1 MGDNLPTVDLG
12 TNRTAVA
19 IAARYDHTCALLDD
33 GSVKCWGENNSG
45 QLGYGDRID
54 RGDGP
59 NEMGDNLPTVGLGTD
74 LTAVAITCGYGNTC
88 ALLDDGS
95 GKCWGKCSNGQL
107 GYGDSITRGDG
118 PNEMGEN
125 LPKVQ

>member
-59 NEMGDNLPTVGLGTD
+59 NEMGDNLPTVGLGTERP
-74 LTAVAITCGYGNTC
+74 AVAIACGRKHTC
-88 ALLDDGS
+88 ALMDDGS
-95 GKCWGKCSNGQL
+95 VKSWGRSDERSVGTECARQSR
-107 GYGDSITRGDG
+107 SRGS
-118 PNEMGEN
+118 EYH
-125 LPKVQ
+125 